1 MPLTAAAPHVYYED
15 KGTGEPLLAIAG
27 FGSSSAVF
35 QLLVEASSDA
45 FRWIT
50 YDHPAAGRSSR
61 RPFACTTGAMA
72 RSAIDVLDE
81 LGIDAAHI
89 AGASLG
95 GAVAL
100 ELALRFP
107 ERARSL
113 ILVGTTAAGPL
124 HRGTLSPR
132 TLAATL
138 EIVAGSTRRR
148 RLWLGPA
155 MFSDGFKERDPERAR
170 ALAVLMNAY
179 PPTLWGVVGQCIA
192 ASLHDVA
199 DELDQIRVPTLV
211 LHGER
216 DVPVPLRNGEQL
228 ANGIPDAELRVFAG
242 QGHAFALESPVETV
256 AIVEEWLGRRGFG
269 VLPTP

>member
-1 MPLTAAAPHVYYED
+1 MPLTAASPHVYYED
-15 KGTGEPLLAIAG
+15 HGSGEPLLAIAG

-35 QLLVEASSDA
+35 QPLVEASSDA

-50 YDHPAAGRSSR
+50 YDHPAAGRSSWR
-61 RPFACTTGAMA
+61 AFACTTGAMA

-81 LGIDAAHI
+81 LGLDAAHI

-113 ILVGTTAAGPL
+113 ILLGTTAAGPL
-124 HRGTLSPR
+124 HRGTLSAP

-138 EIVAGSTRRR
+138 EIMVGSTRRR

-155 MFSDGFKERDPERAR
+155 MFSDGFREREPERAR
-170 ALAVLMNAY
+170 ALAVLLNAY
-179 PPTLWGVVGQCIA
+179 PPALWGVVGQCIA

-199 DELDQIRVPTLV
+199 DELDQIGVPTLV

-216 DVPVPLRNGEQL
+216 DVPVPLRNAEQL
-228 ANGIPDAELRVFAG
+228 ASGIPDAELHVFPG
-242 QGHAFALESPVETV
+242 RGHAFALESPAETIALVED
-256 AIVEEWLGRRGFG
+256 WLGRRGFG
-269 VLPTP
+269 AVPTP